1 MMFVTVIN
9 KQNKLK
15 WLPIKGMSVV
25 QEMIASGAERS
36 VAQRNDCPRNSIH
49 EGKNVNNAMRIGI
62 CNNIGRQ
69 PENGL
74 APALL

>member
-1 MMFVTVIN
+1 MMLVAVIN

-15 WLPIKGMSVV
+15 CEPISGISDPQVI
-25 QEMIASGAERS
+25 IASGAERS
-36 VAQRNDCPRNSIH
+36 VAQRNDCPRNSMQ